1 MKMFK
6 EFFTKV
12 TRTNAQIVSLTKK
25 LKMAAGIKTKQ
36 PTKLQLINMKKQN
49 IPTNR
54 RKKER
59 GIFNFKNSKTL

>member
-6 EFFTKV
+6 EFFAKLPK
-12 TRTNAQIVSLTKK
+12 TNAKIVSLTKK

-36 PTKLQLINMKKQN
+36 PTRQQLINMKKLN
-49 IPTNR
+49 IPSNR

-59 GIFNFKNSKTL
+59 RY

>member
-6 EFFTKV
+6 EFFKKEVTK
-12 TRTNAQIVSLTKK
+12 TNAKIVSLTKK
-25 LKMAAGIKTKQ
+25 LKQAAGIKTKQ
-36 PTKLQLINMKKQN
+36 PTKLQLINMKKLN

-59 GIFNFKNSKTL
+59 RY

>member
-6 EFFTKV
+6 EFFTE
-12 TRTNAQIVSLTKK
+12 TRWKTNAKIVSLTKK

-36 PTKLQLINMKKQN
+36 PTKQQLINMKKLN
-49 IPTNR
+49 VPTNR

-59 GIFNFKNSKTL
+59 RY

>member
-6 EFFTKV
+6 EFFKKEVTK
-12 TRTNAQIVSLTKK
+12 TNAKIVSLTKK
-25 LKMAAGIKTKQ
+25 LKKAAGIKTKQ

-59 GIFNFKNSKTL
+59 RY